1 MSDSINPPRVVGTPE
16 PDANADNDP
25 ELAALLDF
33 EPVPRKVNRPDGWTP
48 ERQRRFIE
56 LIVVTGSPQ
65 QAAAAMRKQLS
76 GIEEVYR
83 DDEKGEFRAAWD
95 GVCELVRSRE
105 EQRLQALGGERYEP
119 PHRRI
124 ELSTAARDIDGQ
136 AQQPG
141 QALNEYGEWEDEES
155 LHRRAEEARDNIAR
169 KLLMARRLYLR
180 EISGSAGK
188 RAAFEILTDLPVDW
202 EKAKALEP
210 QPDEPWRG
218 PNMRRPD
225 MLMTAENGWMAD
237 IVGGPEDIARHKA
250 KVRAAIDEYHAE
262 RGMPP
267 VDWESDD
274 E

>member
-1 MSDSINPPRVVGTPE
+1 MSDSQHDGEAVENPE
-16 PDANADNDP
+16 DDP
-25 ELAALLDF
+25 EIAALLDF
-33 EPVPRKVNRPDGWTP
+33 EPVPRKSSPQNAWTP
-48 ERQRRFIE
+48 DAQRK
-56 LIVVTGSPQ
+56 LIALLAVTGAQGKACGFIGKDRGGAKKLYDSPEGG
-65 QAAAAMRKQLS
+65 S
-76 GIEEVYR
+76 
-83 DDEKGEFRAAWD
+83 FRAAWHAAI
-95 GVCELVRSRE
+95 ELYQRRRE
-105 EQRLQALGGERYEP
+105 EKYGDGPPPERTPPTVDGRWKYPPPIHAASAGGE
-119 PHRRI
+119 
-124 ELSTAARDIDGQ
+124 GQ
-136 AQQPG
+136 V
-141 QALNEYGEWEDEES
+141 LNEFGEWEDEES
-155 LHRRAEEARDNIAR
+155 LNRRAEEARDNIAR

-202 EKAKALEP
+202 EKAKALEQ
-210 QPDEPWRG
+210 QPDEPWRRV
-218 PNMRRPD
+218 NMRQPD

>member
-1 MSDSINPPRVVGTPE
+1 MSDSLNPPRVVGTPE

-48 ERQRRFIE
+48 ERQRRFLE

-76 GIEEVYR
+76 GVEEVYR
-83 DDEKGEFRAAWD
+83 DDQKGEFRAAWD
-95 GVCELVRSRE
+95 GICELVRSRE
-105 EQRLQALGGERYEP
+105 ERRLQALGGEAFEP
-119 PHRRI
+119 PHRR
-124 ELSTAARDIDGQ
+124 TGPH
-136 AQQPG
+136 PG
-141 QALNEYGEWEDEES
+141 PLPRAGEGEALNEFGEWEDEES
-155 LHRRAEEARDNIAR
+155 LNRRADEARDNIAR

-180 EISGSAGK
+180 DISGSAGK

-250 KVRAAIDEYHAE
+250 KVRAAIDQYHAE